1 MLVNVRHLV
10 RHLALRITHRS
21 MMLIRQ
27 TFRQRPPGWGAQVQ
41 GASSIHGWE
50 LPPTESS
57 LTSCGCLPY
66 LPTSPAAEEMSP

>member
-1 MLVNVRHLV
+1 
-10 RHLALRITHRS
+10 
-21 MMLIRQ
+21 MLIRQ